1 MCYFTI
7 IGTDGCKFHLT
18 YAHILTCTNWGYRSH
33 EAENLNMRYRKFD
46 LDHLLDAAVQA
57 VEGEARSCKQ
67 VVSVVTGEA
76 GCR

>member
-1 MCYFTI
+1 
-7 IGTDGCKFHLT
+7 
-18 YAHILTCTNWGYRSH
+18 
-33 EAENLNMRYRKFD
+33 MRYRKFD